1 MKTVTSFAAVAAII
15 AGIVILLAYFWRHQ
29 KAKSTMPDEIVSFG
43 FEDFWP
49 QASKEY
55 ADVFPVITRL
65 IAVVN
70 EALDAAEK
78 KRSGLL
84 DLSVIALVRMTGF
97 AMNDVLILCGNGS
110 GIGAMK
116 IVRGM
121 FETSILAEYLRRNPN
136 EVSDYVDFGA
146 VLAWR
151 RHTLMGEKRSNLTSE
166 QVKQL
171 EDEYDSVQ
179 SRFTT
184 NGKVRYNW
192 TTKKLWKMA
201 EELGRSE
208 SYDLVYGLACSLH
221 HANFEGLMGYH
232 QIKDGKLEMTGPP
245 SFAWTGAALVAAH
258 ENLLRALETL
268 NDCCKLGFDARVETA
283 SEEFKNLLQNK
294 MKSVEDIRSGV
305 IFST

>member
-1 MKTVTSFAAVAAII
+1 MTFPAVAAII
-15 AGIVILLAYFWRHQ
+15 AGMILLAYFWKHQ
-29 KAKSTMPDEIVSFG
+29 KAGSMPDEIVSFG

-55 ADVFPVITRL
+55 ADVFHTIARL
-65 IAVVN
+65 LAVVN

-78 KRSGLL
+78 KPRELL
-84 DLSVIALVRMTGF
+84 DISVIALVRMTGF
-97 AMNDVLILCGNGS
+97 AMNDVMLLCGNGS

-121 FETSILAEYLRRNPN
+121 FETSTLAEYLRQNPN
-136 EVSDYVDFGA
+136 EVADYVDFGA

-151 RHTLMGEKRSNLTSE
+151 RLHTLKGEKRNSMTPE

-171 EDEYDSVQ
+171 EDEYDSVKA
-179 SRFTT
+179 RFTT

-201 EELGRSE
+201 QELGRSE

-232 QIKDGKLEMTGPP
+232 EMKDGKLEMTGPP

-258 ENLLRALETL
+258 ENLWRALKTF
-268 NDCCKLGFDARVETA
+268 NDGCKLGFDAQVESTSA
-283 SEEFKNLLQNK
+283 EFNKLWGLAQNK
-294 MKSVEDIRSGV
+294 
-305 IFST
+305 

>member
-1 MKTVTSFAAVAAII
+1 MTIPAIAAT
-15 AGIVILLAYFWRHQ
+15 LLH
-29 KAKSTMPDEIVSFG
+29 
-43 FEDFWP
+43 
-49 QASKEY
+49 
-55 ADVFPVITRL
+55 
-65 IAVVN
+65 
-70 EALDAAEK
+70 
-78 KRSGLL
+78 
-84 DLSVIALVRMTGF
+84 LSVIALVRATGF

-151 RHTLMGEKRSNLTSE
+151 RLHTLKGEKRTSMTPE

-171 EDEYDSVQ
+171 EDEYDSVKA
-179 SRFTT
+179 RFTT
-184 NGKVRYNW
+184 NGRVRYNW

-221 HANFEGLMGYH
+221 HANFEGMMGYH
-232 QIKDGKLEMTGPP
+232 QVKDGKLEMTGPP

-258 ENLLRALETL
+258 ENLWRVLKTL
-268 NDCCKLGFDARVETA
+268 NDCCKLGFDTQVATA
-283 SEEFKNLLQNK
+283 SEEFNNLWQNK
-294 MKSVEDIRSGV
+294 
-305 IFST
+305 

>member
-1 MKTVTSFAAVAAII
+1 MAFAAVATII
-15 AGIVILLAYFWRHQ
+15 AGIILLAYFWRHQ
-29 KAKSTMPDEIVSFG
+29 KARSTMPDEIVSFG

-55 ADVFPVITRL
+55 ADVFHVIARL

-78 KRSGLL
+78 KPRELL

-97 AMNDVLILCGNGS
+97 AMNDVMLLCGNGS

-121 FETSILAEYLRRNPN
+121 FETSILAEYLIHHPN
-136 EVSDYVDFGA
+136 EVADYVDFGA

-151 RHTLMGEKRSNLTSE
+151 RLHTLKGEKRNSMTPE

-171 EDEYDSVQ
+171 EDEYDSVKA
-179 SRFTT
+179 RFTT
-184 NGKVRYNW
+184 NGRERNNW
-192 TTKKLWKMA
+192 TTKSLRKLA

-208 SYDLVYGLACSLH
+208 SYNLVYGLACSLH

-232 QIKDGKLEMTGPP
+232 EMKDGKLEMIGPP
-245 SFAWTGAALVAAH
+245 SFAWIGAALVAAH
-258 ENLLRALETL
+258 EYLWRALKTL
-268 NDCCKLGFDARVETA
+268 NDCCKLGFDAQVEAT
-283 SEEFKNLLQNK
+283 SEEFNNLWQN
-294 MKSVEDIRSGV
+294 R
-305 IFST
+305 

>member
-1 MKTVTSFAAVAAII
+1 
-15 AGIVILLAYFWRHQ
+15 
-29 KAKSTMPDEIVSFG
+29 MPDEIVNFG

-55 ADVFPVITRL
+55 ADVFRVIARL

-136 EVSDYVDFGA
+136 EVPDYVDFGA

-151 RHTLMGEKRSNLTSE
+151 RHTLIMGEKRSNLTSE

-171 EDEYDSVQ
+171 EDEYDSVK
-179 SRFTT
+179 SRFTI
-184 NGKVRYNW
+184 NGKERNNW
-192 TTKKLWKMA
+192 TTKSLRKMA
-201 EELGRSE
+201 EELDRSE
-208 SYDLVYGLACSLH
+208 SYNFVYGLACSLH

-245 SFAWTGAALVAAH
+245 SFAWTGLALVAAH
-258 ENLLRALETL
+258 EDLLRALETL

-283 SEEFKNLLQNK
+283 SEEFKNLLENK
-294 MKSVEDIRSGV
+294 MKSVEDIRSAV